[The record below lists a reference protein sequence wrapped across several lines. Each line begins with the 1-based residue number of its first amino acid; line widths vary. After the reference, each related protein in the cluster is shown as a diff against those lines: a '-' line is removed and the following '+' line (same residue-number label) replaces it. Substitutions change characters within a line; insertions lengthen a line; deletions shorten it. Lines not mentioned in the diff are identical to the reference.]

1 MLLTA
6 AHVINLSPTI
16 ALDNDVSD
24 HVWSGKD
31 VSYGHLRVFGC
42 KAFVHVPKDER
53 SKLDVKTRQC
63 IFIGYGQDEFGYR
76 LYDPVEKK
84 LVRSR
89 DVEFIEDQTIKD
101 IDKAEKSQS
110 QESSDLTDV
119 DPVQPPPLSELA
131 ENQDHEHMQ

>member
-42 KAFVHVPKDER
+42 KEFVHVPKDER